1 MFELFEKAVLTA
13 LGAVAL
19 TQKKGEEMVQEMKSR
34 YKISEEEGKAFLER
48 IQELARTGQQR
59 SAEMAEAEV
68 KKALDR
74 MGMVSREDFE
84 RLERRVRALEA
95 LQAQGAAAEPE
106 TECSES

>member
-34 YKISEEEGKAFLER
+34 YKISEEEGKAFLES
-48 IQELARTGQQR
+48 IQEMARTGQQR
-59 SAEMAEAEV
+59 SAEMAETEV
-68 KKALDR
+68 RKALDR
-74 MGMVSREDFE
+74 MGMVSREEFD

-95 LQAQGAAAEPE
+95 LQAEDVEPG
-106 TECSES
+106 TEC